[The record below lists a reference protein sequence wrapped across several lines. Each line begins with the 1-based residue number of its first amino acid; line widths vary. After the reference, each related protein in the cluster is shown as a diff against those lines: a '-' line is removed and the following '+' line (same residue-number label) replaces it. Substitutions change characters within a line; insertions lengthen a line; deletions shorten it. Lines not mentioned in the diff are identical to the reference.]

1 MSANKN
7 IPVFEKRIFWDV
19 NFETLDYD
27 NKASFLIERVFE
39 PGDVQDI
46 LNCRRYYGDEQVK
59 QVLMEAKWL
68 SLETIYLSAA
78 IFNNKLADYRCYN
91 TQQLSQTPFAY

>member
-1 MSANKN
+1 M
-7 IPVFEKRIFWDV
+7 

-46 LNCRRYYGDEQVK
+46 LNCRRYYGDEQFK
-59 QVLMEAKWL
+59 QVLMESKWL

>member
-46 LNCRRYYGDEQVK
+46 LNCRRYYGDEQFK
-59 QVLMEAKWL
+59 QVLMESKWL

-78 IFNNKLADYRCYN
+78 IFNNKLTDYRCYN